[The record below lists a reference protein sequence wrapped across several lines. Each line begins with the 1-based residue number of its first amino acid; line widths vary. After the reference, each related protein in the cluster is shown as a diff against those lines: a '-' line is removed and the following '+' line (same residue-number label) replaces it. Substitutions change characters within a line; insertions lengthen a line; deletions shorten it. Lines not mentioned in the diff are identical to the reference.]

1 MRGENQIIMGD
12 MRPDPRKTNPD
23 AAAPRAAAPEDDAA
37 TVSRSQRRRE
47 ALDVLKLAQ
56 ALAELSDAQLAGVPL
71 SDDLLD
77 EVRRT
82 RAVRQQIA
90 RKRQSQFLAKQ
101 MRKLDDDELAAI
113 RAALEHDRDLA
124 RRETAS
130 LHQVEGW
137 RERLIDG
144 GDDALTELL
153 TQHAHADR
161 QRLRQLARQAR
172 VERDGGKPLH
182 AYRELFRLLRELLQ
196 PAAD

>member
-1 MRGENQIIMGD
+1 MGD
-12 MRPDPRKTNPD
+12 MRPDSRKTNPD
-23 AAAPRAAAPEDDAA
+23 EAAPEAGAPEGDAA
-37 TVSRSQRRRE
+37 TASRSQRRRE

-113 RAALEHDRDLA
+113 RAALEHDRDVA

-130 LHQVEGW
+130 LHQVESW

-144 GDDALTELL
+144 GDDALGELL

-172 VERDGGKPLH
+172 AERDGGKPPH
-182 AYRELFRLLRELLQ
+182 AYRELFRILRELLHQ
-196 PAAD
+196 AAE